1 MVVVTGAGAT
11 TPSAGAGTTDTGELN
26 PSQSVKDNADALIA
40 TKLAALASIKAKN
53 LPKINDL
60 IAKSKA
66 SETYQRR

>member
-40 TKLAALASIKAKN
+40 TKLAALLLSKQ
-53 LPKINDL
+53 KIFPRL
-60 IAKSKA
+60 MI
-66 SETYQRR
+66 